1 MFIPA
6 SDIVK
11 ELLKKYKLSTDDYAV
26 FDIWE
31 KELGPL
37 AGKVKMVGKKG
48 KKILIKVNNPV
59 YRQEISMR
67 KKELIKKINGHFD
80 REVVNSIEFA

>member
-1 MFIPA
+1 MFTPA
-6 SDIVK
+6 YDIVK

-37 AGKVKMVGKKG
+37 ARKIKMVGKKG
-48 KKILIKVNNPV
+48 KMLRIMTNNPV
-59 YRQEISMR
+59 YRQEISIR

-80 REVVNSIEFA
+80 REVVNSIEFV